1 MDAGLLVQ
9 FVLFSFVL
17 FTFQWYPV
25 HSNGAMSGVEFLR
38 SDIVDDDRHDLIEY
52 IADRLYTVNAT
63 NASQHGHHL
72 LAPVS

>member
-1 MDAGLLVQ
+1 
-9 FVLFSFVL
+9 
-17 FTFQWYPV
+17 
-25 HSNGAMSGVEFLR
+25 MSGVEFLR